1 MKDMSDVIEEM
12 RKVFVSI
19 ERYELEVP
27 QLKNILYGAIAMIIV
42 AVMGAWISLVVG
54 GK

>member
-1 MKDMSDVIEEM
+1 MKNLNDIVEPL

-27 QLKNILYGAIAMIIV
+27 QLKNILYGAIAMIII
-42 AVMGAWISLVVG
+42 AVMGAWISLVIRN
-54 GK
+54 